1 MEVEPVTGGPNP
13 VVGLLDAYGL
23 SGADIVLKYYLGSG
37 YSGDVHEGVSR
48 ADSRSGGGSVKPP
61 PMHAVGKAASSVNR
75 VDGATESSPPM
86 LDAFG
91 NAQPPPL
98 KSMTTATATA
108 TAPVVAVP
116 VLSESDI
123 ASKEKKGIVRRIAS
137 DIAKRTGLRKN
148 SKKDA
153 AAWKEGVLLEKDRE
167 AAYRL
172 GAIGGDPAESAA
184 AGCNFVTDD
193 QEGAA
198 YEAMVAAEDDRLLQ
212 EVLDRSLESVNR
224 VLSAKVSK
232 DLADGTATASFQ
244 AKHADQGEHAHAPS
258 SSVRAVSSST
268 SSSRSSTKEQGNGG
282 GSDEDLTRA
291 IAMSAREAEAAA
303 ATRMAA
309 YGNKYG
315 RSGNN
320 EGAEESES
328 LAAAILLSEADDE
341 GEHSLDVLRRRQHW
355 HDTRGDEALARRISS
370 GGEETEV
377 PLSSASK
384 SASKPAESKS
394 TSFERWFRLGDQT
407 PFGIEPIQDPESGEL
422 LVTEVDPNGQAARAG
437 VQVGARVAAVEG
449 KSIPNGHSKISSS
462 SSSQGGSSSGALDSD
477 GPDGGAK
484 VATRAFLEMVQQA
497 RRQRQEYVRILSS
510 LQQKQQPRPPSPS
523 RH

>member
-1 MEVEPVTGGPNP
+1 
-13 VVGLLDAYGL
+13 
-23 SGADIVLKYYLGSG
+23 
-37 YSGDVHEGVSR
+37 
-48 ADSRSGGGSVKPP
+48 
-61 PMHAVGKAASSVNR
+61 
-75 VDGATESSPPM
+75 M

-91 NAQPPPL
+91 NAQPPPPPPPL

-116 VLSESDI
+116 VLPESDI
-123 ASKEKKGIVRRIAS
+123 ACSKEKKKGLVRRIAS

-148 SKKDA
+148 NSKNA

-258 SSVRAVSSST
+258 SSVRAVSSS
-268 SSSRSSTKEQGNGG
+268 SSSSSSSTKEQGNGG

-315 RSGNN
+315 RSGND

-341 GEHSLDVLRRRQHW
+341 GECPFSLYKLRPAPRNTLPFGVGCVVLGLWRWCLGVPRR
-355 HDTRGDEALARRISS
+355 L
-370 GGEETEV
+370 
-377 PLSSASK
+377 
-384 SASKPAESKS
+384 
-394 TSFERWFRLGDQT
+394 FWFRK
-407 PFGIEPIQDPESGEL
+407 F
-422 LVTEVDPNGQAARAG
+422 
-437 VQVGARVAAVEG
+437 
-449 KSIPNGHSKISSS
+449 
-462 SSSQGGSSSGALDSD
+462 
-477 GPDGGAK
+477 
-484 VATRAFLEMVQQA
+484 
-497 RRQRQEYVRILSS
+497 
-510 LQQKQQPRPPSPS
+510 
-523 RH
+523 